1 MSRDQ
6 RMEFEMNNDAKTT
19 WKTFVEEIEVSGKH
33 LLGEINR
40 LIAEGNVRKLVVKT
54 DDGHVFLT
62 IPLTAGAVAGGIL
75 TLGAPWLAILA
86 AVAGLVANI
95 KLEVT
100 RDTAPPPEAFTKTDN
115 PAPVPPT
122 ESQH

>member
-1 MSRDQ
+1 MDDQ
-6 RMEFEMNNDAKTT
+6 PKNA
-19 WKTFVEEIEVSGKH
+19 WKTFAEEVEVSGHH

-54 DDGHVFLT
+54 DDGQVFLT

-95 KLEVT
+95 RLEIT
-100 RDTAPPPEAFTKTDN
+100 RQGPPTNKPDDSKE
-115 PAPVPPT
+115 VPPADA
-122 ESQH
+122 S

>member
-1 MSRDQ
+1 
-6 RMEFEMNNDAKTT
+6 MNKDTKTA

-33 LLGEINR
+33 LLDEINR
-40 LIAEGNVRKLVVKT
+40 LIAEGNVRKLVVRT

-62 IPLTAGAVAGGIL
+62 IPLAAGAVAGGIL

-100 RDTAPPPEAFTKTDN
+100 RVTVPPPEAFTKTDS

>member
-1 MSRDQ
+1 
-6 RMEFEMNNDAKTT
+6 MNNDTT
-19 WKTFVEEIEVSGKH
+19 TSWKSFVEEIEVSGKH
-33 LLGEINR
+33 LIGEINR
-40 LIAEGNVRKLVVKT
+40 LIADGNVRKLVVKT
-54 DDGHVFLT
+54 DDGRVFLT

-100 RDTAPPPEAFTKTDN
+100 RDAVPAATPGAKVETT
-115 PAPVPPT
+115 APVPPT
-122 ESQH
+122 DVQH

>member
-1 MSRDQ
+1 
-6 RMEFEMNNDAKTT
+6 MNDDTRTAWT
-19 WKTFVEEIEVSGKH
+19 TFVEEIEVSGKH
-33 LLGEINR
+33 LLAEINR
-40 LIAEGNVRKLVVKT
+40 LVAEGNVRKLVVKT

-86 AVAGLVANI
+86 TVAGLVANI

-100 RDTAPPPEAFTKTDN
+100 RDTALRPETFTKAGD
-115 PAPVPPT
+115 PPVPPT
-122 ESQH
+122 ENKQ

>member
-1 MSRDQ
+1 MD
-6 RMEFEMNNDAKTT
+6 DDTKTA
-19 WKTFVEEIEVSGKH
+19 WKTFVEELEVSGKH
-33 LLGEINR
+33 LLAEINR

-54 DDGHVFLT
+54 DDEHVFLT

-86 AVAGLVANI
+86 AVAGLVAKV

-100 RDTAPPPEAFTKTDN
+100 PDEAPPAEAFTKTDS
-115 PAPVPPT
+115 PAPLPP
-122 ESQH
+122 ESTH

>member
-1 MSRDQ
+1 MANRKKEAS
-6 RMEFEMNNDAKTT
+6 MNDDTKTA
-19 WKTFVEEIEVSGKH
+19 WKTLVEEIEVSGKH

-40 LIAEGNVRKLVVKT
+40 LVAEGNVRKLVVKT

-100 RDTAPPPEAFTKTDN
+100 RDTAPPSDAFVKTDN
-115 PAPVPPT
+115 PAPMPPT
-122 ESQH
+122 ENQH

>member
-1 MSRDQ
+1 MTD
-6 RMEFEMNNDAKTT
+6 DPKTA
-19 WKTFVEEIEVSGKH
+19 WKTFVEEVEVSGKH
-33 LLGEINR
+33 LLAEINR

-86 AVAGLVANI
+86 AVAGLVANV

-100 RDTAPPPEAFTKTDN
+100 RDEVPPPEAFTKTDN
-115 PAPVPPT
+115 PAPVPPET
-122 ESQH
+122 QH

>member
-1 MSRDQ
+1 
-6 RMEFEMNNDAKTT
+6 MNNDTKTS
-19 WKTFVEEIEVSGKH
+19 WKSFVEEIEVSGKH
-33 LLGEINR
+33 LIGEINR
-40 LIAEGNVRKLVVKT
+40 LIADGNVRKLVVKT
-54 DDGHVFLT
+54 DDGRVFLT

-100 RDTAPPPEAFTKTDN
+100 RDAVPAAN
-115 PAPVPPT
+115 PGAKVETTAPVPPT
-122 ESQH
+122 DVQP

>member
-1 MSRDQ
+1 MMDDTKKAWKSFA
-6 RMEFEMNNDAKTT
+6 EEM
-19 WKTFVEEIEVSGKH
+19 EVSSKH
-33 LLGEINR
+33 LLTEIHR
-40 LIAEGNVRKLVVKT
+40 LIAEGNVRKLVVKS

-86 AVAGLVANI
+86 AVAGLVANV

-100 RDTAPPPEAFTKTDN
+100 RETPPPAEAFTKNDN
-115 PAPVPPT
+115 PAPVPPNT
-122 ESQH
+122 NVN

>member
-1 MSRDQ
+1 MTEDPK
-6 RMEFEMNNDAKTT
+6 NT
-19 WKTFVEEIEVSGKH
+19 WKTFVEEVEVSGKH
-33 LLGEINR
+33 LLSEINK

-86 AVAGLVANI
+86 AVAGLVAQV
-95 KLEVT
+95 KLEISRDGASEAVVT
-100 RDTAPPPEAFTKTDN
+100 PADSTTPPSPNE
-115 PAPVPPT
+115 V
-122 ESQH
+122 H